1 MRPCFWVM
9 KMLKPDYE
17 NGIVSFVNILLKK
30 FGSGLLHENYK
41 KMYEM
46 IAPEIDGVDKVV
58 VIIIDSL
65 GYNKFLKL
73 NEKINFEN
81 FLKLSSV
88 FPTTTVSAITSFMT
102 GLTPQ
107 EHGLLGYIQF
117 LREIGTIMN
126 MIDFSYPGMSNVS
139 YDTLVKRKLKR
150 LPNVFQNIKKEG
162 NYAGILTGSNIA
174 NSGLSFLIQKDAN
187 VLTYYTLGDMFALI
201 EKNLQKEF
209 KGVLFVYYGML
220 DGLGHKKGPNSNSY
234 EKEAEYLL
242 KELKNLIEK
251 YKNKNTKVFITADH
265 GMVEIPR
272 DNNVYMGDELR
283 RFLRLPPTG
292 EMRMMYLYLKPN
304 KRNQLKEFL
313 SERFENRF
321 ELIDSREAL
330 SEGYFGVGRLN
341 PESINRIGDLVLVTR
356 QNYAFT
362 YLYTGGEDKLQG
374 MHGSLTDDELY
385 VPLIII

>member
-1 MRPCFWVM
+1 M

>member
-1 MRPCFWVM
+1 VRPYFWVINM
-9 KMLKPDYE
+9 QKPDYE
-17 NGIVSFVNILLKK
+17 IGIVSFVNVLLKK

-41 KMYEM
+41 TMHE
-46 IAPEIDGVDKVV
+46 ILAPEIDEADKVI

-73 NEKINFEN
+73 NKKINFEK

-117 LREIGTIMN
+117 LQEIGTILN

-139 YDTLVKRKLKR
+139 YDTLIKRKIKR

-201 EKNLQKEF
+201 EKNLQREF

-220 DGLGHKKGPNSNSY
+220 DGLGHKKGPDSHSY

-242 KELKNLIEK
+242 KELKELIGR

-265 GMVEIPR
+265 GMVQIPR
-272 DNNVYMGDELR
+272 ENNVYIGDEVR
-283 RFLRLPPTG
+283 KFLRLPPTG
-292 EMRMMYLYLKPN
+292 EMRMMYLYLKSN
-304 KRNQLKEFL
+304 KKKQLKEFF
-313 SERFENRF
+313 SEKFEGRFD
-321 ELIDSREAL
+321 LIDSREAL
-330 SEGYFGVGRLN
+330 SEGYFGIGKLH
-341 PESINRIGDLVLVTR
+341 PETINRIGDLVLVSK
-356 QNYAFT
+356 QDYAFT

>member
-1 MRPCFWVM
+1 MRPYFWVM